1 MGIHVP
7 EHHLRVMSKMTATFD
22 LTKLTKRQ
30 LKNVKKYYQMQ
41 DFSGE
46 TVTKYIARDIWND
59 KGINDHPH
67 MQEGWNQT
75 EVHNFPC
82 NHKIW
87 KDIQQYLV
95 MCKLADTTVY
105 ELDIAV
111 VNKDLAV
118 VDKIIAS
125 GSDEPV
131 EQRVE
136 EASFATHKV
145 RWEWKKDNQYSED
158 PKDCVLKKLLSGI
171 RKTMVPMNSD
181 NPGIVLIDSMIDGK
195 TIEYVSHNFEGET
208 ND

>member
-7 EHHLRVMSKMTATFD
+7 QKHLEVMSKMTATFD

-30 LKNVKKYYQMQ
+30 LTNVKKYYQKQ
-41 DFSGE
+41 DFRGD

-59 KGINDHPH
+59 EGVNDHPH
-67 MQEGWNQT
+67 MQERYNKT
-75 EVHNFPC
+75 VVYNFPC
-82 NHKIW
+82 NHKLW

-95 MCKLADTTVY
+95 MCKLADTSVY
-105 ELDIAV
+105 EIEIDVI
-111 VNKDLAV
+111 NSSLAE

-131 EQRVE
+131 SQ
-136 EASFATHKV
+136 SFATHNLQ
-145 RWEWKKDNQYSED
+145 WEWLKDKEYGEN

-171 RKTMVPMNSD
+171 GKTMVPMSSD
-181 NPGIVLIDSMIDGK
+181 NPGIMLIDSMIDGK
-195 TIEYVSHNFEGET
+195 TTEYQQTYNFEGEN

>member
-7 EHHLRVMSKMTATFD
+7 EHHLKVMSKMTATFD

-41 DFSGE
+41 DFNGE

-67 MQEGWNQT
+67 MQEQWHGT

-82 NHKIW
+82 NHNIW

-105 ELDIAV
+105 EIDIDA
-111 VNKDLAV
+111 VNKDLAE

-131 EQRVE
+131 EQR
-136 EASFATHKV
+136 FATHKV
-145 RWEWKKDNQYSED
+145 RWEWKKDNQYSEN

-181 NPGIVLIDSMIDGK
+181 NPGIMLIDSMIDGK
-195 TIEYVSHNFEGET
+195 TIEYQQTYNFEGEN

>member
-7 EHHLRVMSKMTATFD
+7 QKHLEVISKMTATFD

-30 LKNVKKYYQMQ
+30 LTNVKKYYQKQ
-41 DFSGE
+41 DFSGD

-67 MQEGWNQT
+67 MQEGWHGT
-75 EVHNFPC
+75 EVYHFPC

-95 MCKLADTTVY
+95 MCKLADTSVY
-105 ELDIAV
+105 ELDM
-111 VNKDLAV
+111 DLLNTTLAE

-131 EQRVE
+131 GQ
-136 EASFATHKV
+136 SFATHKV
-145 RWEWKKDNQYSED
+145 KWEWKKDNDYED
-158 PKDCVLKKLLSGI
+158 SPKDCVLKKLLSGI
-171 RKTMVPMNSD
+171 RKTMVPMSSD
-181 NPGIVLIDSMIDGK
+181 NPGIILIDSMIEGK
-195 TIEYVSHNFEGET
+195 TTEYQQTYVGEHN
-208 ND
+208 D

>member
-7 EHHLRVMSKMTATFD
+7 QKHLEVISKMTATFD

-30 LKNVKKYYQMQ
+30 LTNVKKYYQKQ
-41 DFSGE
+41 DFNGD

-59 KGINDHPH
+59 EGVNDHPH
-67 MQEGWNQT
+67 MQEGWHGT

-95 MCKLADTTVY
+95 MCKLADTSVY
-105 ELDIAV
+105 EIDIDAV
-111 VNKDLAV
+111 NNHLAE

-125 GSDEPV
+125 GSSEPV
-131 EQRVE
+131 RQ
-136 EASFATHKV
+136 SFATHKV
-145 RWEWKKDNQYSED
+145 KWEWKKDNDYED
-158 PKDCVLKKLLSGI
+158 SPKDCVLKKLLSGI
-171 RKTMVPMNSD
+171 RKTMVPMDSD
-181 NPGIVLIDSMIDGK
+181 NPGIILIDSMIDGK
-195 TIEYVSHNFEGET
+195 TTEYTRTYKGEN